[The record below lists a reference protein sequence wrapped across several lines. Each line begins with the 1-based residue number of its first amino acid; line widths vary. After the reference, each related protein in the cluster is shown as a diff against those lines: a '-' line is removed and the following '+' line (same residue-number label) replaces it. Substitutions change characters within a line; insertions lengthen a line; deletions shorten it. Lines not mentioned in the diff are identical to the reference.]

1 MLAELVASSSMRSGI
16 WNLLFGLVAFA
27 AGYSGQFRLMFTN
40 SSELLMAAGALV
52 ALIGVVQLVRSKR

>member
-1 MLAELVASSSMRSGI
+1 MRSGI

-40 SSELLMAAGALV
+40 SSELLMAAGAFV
-52 ALIGVVQLVRSKR
+52 ALVGVVQLVRTKR